1 MMEFLGKSVAL
12 VALTTAF
19 GAFAEIGVADFG
31 KTRFMARRTGRLCT
45 VATVPD
51 GADELVLQLNARIG
65 PGERLKYSDANI
77 FKVME

>member
-31 KTRFMARRTGRLCT
+31 KTWFMGEAYWSALHGR
-45 VATVPD
+45 D
-51 GADELVLQLNARIG
+51 GSGWGGELVLQLNARIG
-65 PGERLKYSDANI
+65 PGERLEYSDANI